1 MIQLFELNQ
10 RTLIQWFQRRQK
22 SQEKSVL
29 SQGMTAT
36 NPIPLAP
43 DQLPPPK
50 EKLGLLPSTSG
61 PRHEFVLP
69 PNLEGQAPV
78 LRPGR
83 RPAAATRVQS
93 ILPTSTAP
101 DTAQPV
107 QFIMLTAPGASTPS
121 AGPAPPILPPA
132 APVSRFTER
141 NKRRRALEEESGVQ
155 KRKYVRGIGYNTCS
169 QCGHPKTK
177 EFGHSRHGN
186 KTFCSRASNG
196 KTLEEWLAEQRPA
209 K

>member
-1 MIQLFELNQ
+1 M
-10 RTLIQWFQRRQK
+10 
-22 SQEKSVL
+22 
-29 SQGMTAT
+29 APP

-43 DQLPPPK
+43 DQLPKPK

-83 RPAAATRVQS
+83 RPAAATSVHPIFPS
-93 ILPTSTAP
+93 PTAP
-101 DTAQPV
+101 DTAQPMTS
-107 QFIMLTAPGASTPS
+107 QFGTFMVNPVKTVSLVLTASGASTSS
-121 AGPAPPILPPA
+121 AGPAPLMLSPA
-132 APVSRFTER
+132 APVSRYTER
-141 NKRRRALEEESGVQ
+141 NRCQRALEEESGVL
-155 KRKYVRGIGYNTCS
+155 KRKYVRGVGYNTCS

-177 EFGHSRHGN
+177 EFGHSRHRN
-186 KTFCSRASNG
+186 ATFCSRASSG
-196 KTLEEWLAEQRPA
+196 KTLEEWLKEKRPA